1 MPKTQKSGQSCQL
14 TANVFQEY
22 LKEEGEVEE
31 GNFFIVC
38 LLRFLTLLLYWLY
51 GLCRNLCIATASS
64 RAQENVANIKLND
77 KTPHLDNFNVI

>member
-1 MPKTQKSGQSCQL
+1 MPKTQKSGQSCRL

-51 GLCRNLCIATASS
+51 GLQTCVLPRLPRRPKRIS
-64 RAQENVANIKLND
+64 QIIK
-77 KTPHLDNFNVI
+77 